1 MRWFNWYHT
10 ALRIHKFS
18 STRLH
23 GCFPMSGHCGY
34 NPPMFI
40 IPLGHAKLVV
50 EELPFATIGIIAVC
64 LLLLVAYG
72 LVDRPEIARIW
83 RHEPYERATLAVT
96 FFSTVALSLE
106 WAILLGLLTAM
117 VSGRVKAW
125 RGH

>member
-1 MRWFNWYHT
+1 
-10 ALRIHKFS
+10 
-18 STRLH
+18 
-23 GCFPMSGHCGY
+23 MSGVVAAFALLGLLV
-34 NPPMFI
+34 FVG
-40 IPLGHAKLVV
+40 PLASL
-50 EELPFATIGIIAVC
+50 LPLAVISG